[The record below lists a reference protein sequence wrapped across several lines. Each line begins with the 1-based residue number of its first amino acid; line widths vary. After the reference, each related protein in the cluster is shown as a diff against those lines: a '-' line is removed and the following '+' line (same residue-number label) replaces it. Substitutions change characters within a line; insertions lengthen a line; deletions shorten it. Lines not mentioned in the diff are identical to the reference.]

1 MVILVIEKAWKS
13 KLRHFTL
20 EAWITVNV
28 WSQVHGESWWQRP
41 YQNLL
46 SYEHVSRNSVSVCHI
61 MVRDCSDGVCLT
73 LHHLCLHSQI
83 QMSIYWSRIPVPKA
97 EGIEESPNSC
107 IIYSKLECKLETKVA
122 RLHGPEHEVPSFS
135 RPSAGAA
142 GETSAKAV
150 PSPAFRQA
158 MNEGSFSKH
167 MQTPSTAFVR
177 KPTPELETVSPETRS
192 SESGNLFVGV
202 RKPRN
207 HHLTITTM
215 RTRASRIT
223 DSDRW
228 KKKGEEGGEGGG

>member
-122 RLHGPEHEVPSFS
+122 RYADWTNWSWLIYIVPIIAYMGLNTKFLHSVDQVQVQLARHLQRLCHHQPSGRPWMKGAS
-135 RPSAGAA
+135 ANTCKHHPRPS
-142 GETSAKAV
+142 
-150 PSPAFRQA
+150 
-158 MNEGSFSKH
+158 
-167 MQTPSTAFVR
+167 
-177 KPTPELETVSPETRS
+177 L
-192 SESGNLFVGV
+192 GNL
-202 RKPRN
+202 
-207 HHLTITTM
+207 HQ
-215 RTRASRIT
+215 S
-223 DSDRW
+223 
-228 KKKGEEGGEGGG
+228 